1 MTNDANDS
9 SFTISTT
16 PSEFCGCPSSTGVT
30 QIAGCLHRGVDLQW
44 WRGCGNL
51 CHRLDEATY
60 NTIAPVSGKLFT
72 ITVPKLLSLNGI
84 CDGAHPMKVK
94 QIGDDTQG
102 AALVEFAI
110 ALPLFTTLI
119 FGLIWLGL
127 VMWTQFSLQR
137 SVGLAA
143 RCATVALIREH
154 HQGGLQHCKRCSATY
169 RQRH

>member
-1 MTNDANDS
+1 
-9 SFTISTT
+9 
-16 PSEFCGCPSSTGVT
+16 
-30 QIAGCLHRGVDLQW
+30 
-44 WRGCGNL
+44 
-51 CHRLDEATY
+51 
-60 NTIAPVSGKLFT
+60 
-72 ITVPKLLSLNGI
+72 
-84 CDGAHPMKVK
+84 MKVK

-143 RCATVALIREH
+143 RCATVAQNSSVAKVNCNTVSVAAPPTNTGI
-154 HQGGLQHCKRCSATY
+154 QDFAATQYFGLSTPKFTATLNATCGSNTGNLVSATY
-169 RQRH
+169 TFSFLSLYFLKSSPTLTAQSCYPVGNP

>member
-1 MTNDANDS
+1 MNA
-9 SFTISTT
+9 
-16 PSEFCGCPSSTGVT
+16 
-30 QIAGCLHRGVDLQW
+30 
-44 WRGCGNL
+44 
-51 CHRLDEATY
+51 
-60 NTIAPVSGKLFT
+60 
-72 ITVPKLLSLNGI
+72 
-84 CDGAHPMKVK
+84 K

-143 RCATVALIREH
+143 RCATVALNSSTTKVDCNTVSVAAPPTVSGIKSFAAT
-154 HQGGLQHCKRCSATY
+154 QYFGLGTATFTANLSGTAATCTAGNLVSASYTFSLISLY
-169 RQRH
+169 FLKSSPKLTAQSCYPI